1 MQEFNPNGSILLLS
15 ADASLER
22 LISAEAYALQLS
34 LRVAHTAA
42 SALSLPGD
50 ILLILWD
57 VDSVP
62 GISEVILSSHAV
74 FGFTRKEDAL
84 PPEQLQLLSRLW
96 HRPFPVDQLRTDI
109 LHYIRTGRAAPT
121 PARKTSA
128 PRALPIALEPD
139 GLTLRV
145 DEQRIALTEKEAI
158 VMSCLLEQRGEI
170 VTREMLRAA
179 LDNGNE
185 GEDSNKTDVYVCFL
199 RRKLEHPLGLRL
211 ITTVRGKGYRLE
223 LTDPRRS

>member
-74 FGFTRKEDAL
+74 FGFTRKED
-84 PPEQLQLLSRLW
+84 
-96 HRPFPVDQLRTDI
+96 
-109 LHYIRTGRAAPT
+109 
-121 PARKTSA
+121 RKS
-128 PRALPIALEPD
+128 
-139 GLTLRV
+139 V
-145 DEQRIALTEKEAI
+145 
-158 VMSCLLEQRGEI
+158 V
-170 VTREMLRAA
+170 
-179 LDNGNE
+179 
-185 GEDSNKTDVYVCFL
+185 
-199 RRKLEHPLGLRL
+199 
-211 ITTVRGKGYRLE
+211 
-223 LTDPRRS
+223 